1 MSIGCNLP
9 EMNGSRD
16 IKIVDGNN
24 ILNSSEKL
32 GQALGWHLYWVK

>member
-24 ILNSSEKL
+24 ILTGESKVLIKNK
-32 GQALGWHLYWVK
+32 KR